1 MEGMKK
7 SILIIACM
15 TALTFTLPRAA
26 HAEDGDA
33 DDAQAIQSCLKK
45 WKKHPFGAKPAFR
58 TLGAKVKVMGIG
70 SDVNDVEKTS
80 KPELV
85 LVKTGVSV
93 MAKTLYNLANPNGWY
108 CLKGRVAVMGKIQI
122 DLNCKATLATSGDDV
137 AVMGSSDDKSGGTAV
152 MGSVHVTRQCK

>member
-1 MEGMKK
+1 MNK
-7 SILIIACM
+7 IIFTIACL
-15 TALTFTLPRAA
+15 TALSLTLPRAA
-26 HAEDGDA
+26 RADDSDA

-45 WKKHPFGAKPAFR
+45 WKHHPFGAKPSYR

-70 SDVNDVEKTS
+70 SDVIDVEKTA

-93 MAKTLYNLANPNGWY
+93 MAKTLYNLGNPNGWY

-137 AVMGSSDDKSGGTAV
+137 AVLGSSDDKSGGTAV
-152 MGSVHVTRQCK
+152 MGSVHVNRQCK